1 MSGNLA
7 GGIQVQTQPCAKTKR
22 SELLKVLDPMQNTDS
37 SLAGSSGNM
46 NMILMHQILAIIL
59 VEISYFRNWP
69 FFYSSK
75 FSYDSLNLA
84 IAFVLSRLS

>member
-1 MSGNLA
+1 MILLSNLISGNLA

-46 NMILMHQILAIIL
+46 NINAPMNINYLCCNNFALEIGLFSIALSL
-59 VEISYFRNWP
+59 VMT
-69 FFYSSK
+69 
-75 FSYDSLNLA
+75 LLT
-84 IAFVLSRLS
+84 